1 MEQDHVY
8 CEYQPGEFPLVQSLL
23 LSQLHPRSLLCF
35 YKENDDPTLPE
46 NTDNNYGT
54 LETSCLHEYG
64 VGGVC

>member
-46 NTDNNYGT
+46 NTDNN
-54 LETSCLHEYG
+54 
-64 VGGVC
+64 